1 MAWKQVA
8 LDAAEVAD
16 AWRVIPRIV
25 LLGYGYMLWH
35 SQEWFFSLTDPAMT
49 QSSYVSVIWGAG
61 AMLTGWYFNTGRK
74 WG

>member
-1 MAWKQVA
+1 
-8 LDAAEVAD
+8 
-16 AWRVIPRIV
+16 
-25 LLGYGYMLWH
+25 MLWH